1 MEWPDGKTRNTVMI
15 RFPVFDDD
23 GNVVA
28 RGSSGRDV
36 TQLRRTEAVAAAA
49 QEQLRQAQKMEAVGQ
64 LTGGIAHDFNNLLA
78 AIMGNLE
85 LLGDHLDDDGKAV
98 NFSARALSAAN
109 RGAALTQRLLAF
121 SRRQDLRPVAV
132 DINQLVAGMDDLL
145 ARSLGASVALKSV
158 AGPDLWLCEIDPGQM
173 ENAILNLCINA
184 RDAMPHGGQLRIE
197 TANFQLSPTNA
208 AGLETMRPGDYVRLA
223 ISDTGVGMTEGEVNQ
238 AFEPFFTTKD
248 VGRGSGLGLSMVYGF
263 AKQSGGMARIISEP
277 GVGTTVEILLPRT
290 AAVVEVAAEDTADAV
305 AQNAKG
311 EEVILV
317 VEDDEG
323 LRAVVTLFLEILGY
337 QVRAAEHA
345 HAALAEIRQGQRI
358 DLMLTDIVLPGGM
371 DGTELVER
379 VRRERPKIKFLYMSG
394 FTSKTSSTPGQLEDG
409 VQILMKPFANAEL
422 AAKIRQILATE

>member
-1 MEWPDGKTRNTVMI
+1 GRRDEDSGADLVVLALPDG
-15 RFPVFDDD
+15 
-23 GNVVA
+23 VA
-28 RGSSGRDV
+28 PDIEEKRVQS
-36 TQLRRTEAVAAAA
+36 
-49 QEQLRQAQKMEAVGQ
+49 QKMELVGQ
-64 LTGGIAHDFNNLLA
+64 LAGGIAHDFNNLLA

-290 AAVVEVAAEDTADAV
+290 AAVVEVAAEEDTADAV

-323 LRAVVTLFLEILGY
+323 LRAVVTLFLGTLGY

>member
-1 MEWPDGKTRNTVMI
+1 
-15 RFPVFDDD
+15 
-23 GNVVA
+23 
-28 RGSSGRDV
+28 
-36 TQLRRTEAVAAAA
+36 
-49 QEQLRQAQKMEAVGQ
+49 
-64 LTGGIAHDFNNLLA
+64 
-78 AIMGNLE
+78 
-85 LLGDHLDDDGKAV
+85 
-98 NFSARALSAAN
+98 
-109 RGAALTQRLLAF
+109 
-121 SRRQDLRPVAV
+121 
-132 DINQLVAGMDDLL
+132 
-145 ARSLGASVALKSV
+145 
-158 AGPDLWLCEIDPGQM
+158 
-173 ENAILNLCINA
+173 
-184 RDAMPHGGQLRIE
+184 
-197 TANFQLSPTNA
+197 
-208 AGLETMRPGDYVRLA
+208 MRPGDYVRLA

-248 VGRGSGLGLSMVYGF
+248 VGKGSGLGLSMVYGF

-323 LRAVVTLFLEILGY
+323 LRAVVTLFLGTLGY